1 MHGCFAS
8 AKWFPELQ
16 SLVSNLPTIRNGKLV
31 GAVKHV
37 LVNNPARGL
46 TARLKNARSSRIR
59 EETER
64 LAQRAFNTG
73 ILQNK

>member
-1 MHGCFAS
+1 M
-8 AKWFPELQ
+8 Q
-16 SLVSNLPTIRNGKLV
+16 DGKLV
-31 GAVKHV
+31 GAITYV

-64 LAQRAFNTG
+64 LAQWWAF
-73 ILQNK
+73 LFACFLCL